1 MLFILEGL
9 ECHPLATVP
18 PKICSITGVS
28 PVCQLIDAKHQIPDI
43 SITLFILKKK
53 SYFSFGLL
61 LLSSTVKSQFSQVSY
76 LFLNEA
82 FKIQILY
89 MH

>member
-9 ECHPLATVP
+9 ECHPFATVP

-28 PVCQLIDAKHQIPDI
+28 PVCQLIDAKHQISDI

-53 SYFSFGLL
+53 IIIF
-61 LLSSTVKSQFSQVSY
+61 
-76 LFLNEA
+76 
-82 FKIQILY
+82 
-89 MH
+89 